1 MPRRGEQD
9 TQLARFLRR
18 ERITPLFLADAAGV
32 SRRHV
37 YALCAG
43 ESDPTRRMMVRL
55 ARAISYRL
63 QRPVEVS
70 ELFDLDLHLDEHG

>member
-9 TQLARFLRR
+9 TQFARFLRR
-18 ERITPLFLADAAGV
+18 ERITPLFLADTAGV
-32 SRRHV
+32 SRRYV

-63 QRPVEVS
+63 QRPVEVA
-70 ELFDLDLHLDEHG
+70 ELFDLTIDINEDC